1 MKKTLLLSLGIFWC
15 LFTTVGAA
23 TYGIGPHILISMPQ
37 ENFANISGSGEGFGL
52 KGYIDFKNLPGFSMR
67 ADLGFLSYGDKM
79 QIESFYFVQTRNEG
93 LQLSVGPQY
102 LYKTGRFGAYFCPM
116 IGIFNYSTIVSVPD
130 LYYNYYNYSERR
142 GSKTNW
148 GWSIGVGLLY
158 DIGLGPWIDL
168 SAKYGKILN
177 IVEARTNNQVIKSDA
192 VDVSITVG
200 VLFFLK

>member
-1 MKKTLLLSLGIFWC
+1 MKRLVLMTLVVFWC
-15 LFTTVGAA
+15 SVGTNWAG
-23 TYGIGPHILISMPQ
+23 TLGVGPHILISMPR
-37 ENFANISGSGEGFGL
+37 ENFANVSGSGEGFGV
-52 KGYIDFKNLPGFSMR
+52 KGYIDLKNLQGLSLR

-79 QIESFYFVQTRNEG
+79 RRVDYGFAQIRNEA

-102 LYKTGRFGAYFCPM
+102 LFKNGRFGAYFAPM
-116 IGIFNYSTIVSVPD
+116 IGIFNYSTIVSIPD

-148 GWSIGVGLLY
+148 GWSVGGGLLY

-168 SAKYGKILN
+168 SLKYGKILN
-177 IVEARTNNQVIKSDA
+177 IVETRLDDKVIKSDA
-192 VDVSITVG
+192 VDISITIG